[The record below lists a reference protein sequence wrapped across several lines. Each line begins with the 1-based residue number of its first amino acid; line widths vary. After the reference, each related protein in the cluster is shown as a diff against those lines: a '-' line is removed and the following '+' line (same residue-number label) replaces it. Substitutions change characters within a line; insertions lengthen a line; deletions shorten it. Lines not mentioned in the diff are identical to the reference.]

1 MMVSLNYQDYQKSF
15 RFPFQIQILK
25 SHWRAKN
32 NILISYFDSF
42 RSSYFLRSRSIHIIE
57 DRSVFFI
64 FAFEFSL
71 LFHQFIIGFC
81 GVAFFFKSVSLF
93 SFVNEINSE
102 FSNL

>member
-1 MMVSLNYQDYQKSF
+1 MMVSLNYQDYQNSF

-25 SHWRAKN
+25 SHWRAKS

-57 DRSVFFI
+57 DRSVLFM

-71 LFHQFIIGFC
+71 LFNQFFKGFC
-81 GVAFFFKSVSLF
+81 GVAFFFKGVSFF
-93 SFVNEINSE
+93 SIVCEVNSE